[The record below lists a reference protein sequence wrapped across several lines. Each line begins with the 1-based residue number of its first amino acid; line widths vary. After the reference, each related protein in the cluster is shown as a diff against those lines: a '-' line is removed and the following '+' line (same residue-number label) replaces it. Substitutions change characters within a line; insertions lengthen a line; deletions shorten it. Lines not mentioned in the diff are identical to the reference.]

1 MGVSR
6 TRRDEPRHA
15 ALGGGRDRL
24 PAPTIGE
31 LTWIALLPCALATAA
46 AVALLGPLVG
56 RALLSPHGEGL
67 WPHGAIAVFGT
78 PEPEKHGRYV
88 VALLGPALL
97 AAVALTGARARERVR
112 LRPEL
117 VRALVLGGQLLLGAA
132 LLVALVAQWHVSY
145 QALPARWR
153 IFTPRTLLAAAAIAA
168 ALALAPRAARVARR
182 LPALRAAT
190 PVVRA
195 ACLAVAALAT
205 ALWLVPAI
213 LTERAITDSPFPD
226 LVPWSMGDTYA
237 ILDGRTPLVDF
248 HPIYGHLWAYVAA
261 GPMALLGATITVFSV
276 VMACGSALALL
287 AVYALLR
294 RLAGSPPLALAL
306 YLPFLA
312 TSLFAVA
319 TDPATSPGVRGI
331 VSNSEIYSVWPMRY
345 GGPLLL
351 AWLTARHLDGA
362 RPRRAWPLFL
372 FGGLVAVNNLEFGL
386 GALVG
391 TALATACRPQ
401 ARSRAGARR
410 LAVEAGGGLV
420 AALALVALLTLVRA
434 GALPR
439 FGLLLEFP
447 RLFGVLGLAELPMA
461 PVGFHLAIY
470 ATLGAAL
477 VLAAVRVARGEPDVL
492 LTGMLAWS
500 ASLGLVAGSY
510 FVGRSD
516 PLKLAAL
523 MPAWA
528 LALTLLVVATVR
540 ALGARGWRRPAPAEL
555 LVLLGFGLAVCSIVQ
570 LPSLST
576 QLRRLDPAGAQ
587 AVYEQPRA
595 HRLLARTTRP
605 GEHVAILIPLGGRIA
620 YDEHVVDVS
629 PYAFMDEVATRAQLR
644 AVLDAMRAA
653 HAHKLYVLSSHL
665 APAHRAALRRAG
677 FTERG
682 GEAQYGYWTDAG
694 AGP

>member
-1 MGVSR
+1 MGASP
-6 TRRDEPRHA
+6 TRREEAAHA
-15 ALGGGRDRL
+15 ALGAAAV
-24 PAPTIGE
+24 APTIGE

-46 AVALLGPLVG
+46 AVALLGPPVG
-56 RALLSPHGEGL
+56 HALLTPHGEGL
-67 WPHGAIAVFGT
+67 WPRGAIFIFGT
-78 PEPEKHGRYV
+78 PEPEKHGRFL

-97 AAVALTGARARERVR
+97 AAVALAGARTRERIR

-117 VRALVLGGQLLLGAA
+117 LRALVLGGQLLLGAG
-132 LLVALVAQWHVSY
+132 LLAALVAQWHVAY

-168 ALALAPRAARVARR
+168 AVALAPRAPRVARR

-195 ACLAVAALAT
+195 ACLAVACLAT

-213 LTERAITDSPFPD
+213 LTERAIADSPFPD
-226 LVPWSMGDTYA
+226 LVPWAMGDTYA

-261 GPMALLGATITVFSV
+261 GPMALFGATITVFSV
-276 VMACGSALALL
+276 AMACGSALALL

-294 RLAGSPPLALAL
+294 RVAGSPPLALAL

-312 TSLFAVA
+312 TSLFVVA
-319 TDPATSPGVRGI
+319 TGAAASQGVKGV

-362 RPRRAWPLFL
+362 APRRAWPLYL
-372 FGGLVAVNNLEFGL
+372 FAGLVAVNNLEFGL
-386 GALVG
+386 GALAG
-391 TALATACRPQ
+391 TALATACPPQ
-401 ARSRAGARR
+401 ARTRAGARR
-410 LAVEAGGGLV
+410 LAAEAGGGLL
-420 AALALVALLTLVRA
+420 AALALLALLTLVRA

-439 FGLLLEFP
+439 LGLLLEFP
-447 RLFGVLGLAELPMA
+447 RLFGVLGLAELPMTL
-461 PVGFHLAIY
+461 VGFHLAIY

-477 VLAAVRVARGEPDVL
+477 VLAAVRVARREHDVL

-500 ASLGLVAGSY
+500 AALGLVAGSY

-540 ALGARGWRRPAPAEL
+540 ALAARGWRAPSPAEL
-555 LVLLGFGLAVCSIVQ
+555 LVLLGFGLAACSVLQ
-570 LPSLST
+570 LPWPAT
-576 QLRRLDPAGAQ
+576 QLERLEAAGAQ
-587 AVYEQPRA
+587 PLYEQPEA
-595 HRLLARTTRP
+595 HRLVARTAAR
-605 GEHVAILIPLGGRIA
+605 GERVAILIPLGDRIA

-629 PYAFMDEVATRAQLR
+629 PYAFLDEIATRRQFR
-644 AVLDAMRAA
+644 AVLDALRAA
-653 HAHKLYVLSSHL
+653 HAHRLYVLSDHL

-677 FTERG
+677 FAQRG
-682 GEAQYGYWTDAG
+682 SEAQYGYWTDEA